1 MCTPA
6 IAIAG
11 TLLGGVVQAAGVQ
24 AQANAQADA
33 EERRAKFAERQ
44 KEVNQT
50 QASFDRK
57 RTQQQLA
64 RILGNNRAAGA
75 ERGLSQTGSLVD
87 VTDDNTLE
95 AAQDMEAIRFKAEGE
110 RDNLTYE
117 QKSARARARSAR
129 SAGRIGAFGAILGGV
144 TSAATTLG
152 KAYY

>member
-6 IAIAG
+6 IAVAG
-11 TLLGGVVQAAGVQ
+11 ALLGGVVQAAGMQ
-24 AQANAQADA
+24 QQANAQADA

-57 RTQQQLA
+57 RTRQQLA

-75 ERGLSQTGSLVD
+75 ERGLSQVGSLVD
-87 VTDDNTLE
+87 VTDDNILE
-95 AAQDMEAIRFKAEGE
+95 ASQNMEAIRFKTEGE

-117 QKSARARARSAR
+117 MQSARARADSAR
-129 SAGRIGAFGAILGGV
+129 RAGRLGAFGAILGGV
-144 TSAATTLG
+144 TNAATTLG

>member
-75 ERGLSQTGSLVD
+75 ERGLSQAGSLVD
-87 VTDDNTLE
+87 VMDDNAFE
-95 AAQDMEAIRFKAEGE
+95 AAQDLEAIRFKAEGE

-117 QKSARARARSAR
+117 AQAARARASSAR
-129 SAGRIGAFGAILGGV
+129 RAGRIGAFGAILGGV
-144 TSAATTLG
+144 TSAATRLG